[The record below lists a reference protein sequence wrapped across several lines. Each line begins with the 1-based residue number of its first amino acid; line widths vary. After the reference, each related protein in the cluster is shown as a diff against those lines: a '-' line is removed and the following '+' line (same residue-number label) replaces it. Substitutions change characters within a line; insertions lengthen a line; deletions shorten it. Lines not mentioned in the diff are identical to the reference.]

1 MPAFAKT
8 NGDGVTHNELYV
20 TNELYP
26 VLIDVGANLAPFSGN
41 ISGSNMLLAVV
52 NELRPVMYQSTGNSG
67 VIHAV
72 LDSRSGTAD
81 EIQTRIRNIGNIAGY
96 DVTGATVTT
105 VGNISFAS

>member
-1 MPAFAKT
+1 MPSVTKT
-8 NGDGVTHNELYV
+8 NGTGVTHGTLYV

-26 VLIDVGANLAPFSGN
+26 VLIDVGADLSGFSGN

-52 NELRPVMYQSTGNSG
+52 NELRPVMYQSTGTAG

-72 LDSRSGTAD
+72 LDARSGSAA
-81 EIQTRIRNIGNIAGY
+81 EVQQRIRNLGNIANY

-105 VGNISFAS
+105 VGNIAFSI